1 MTGLQRGALFPRS
14 PNIARSFR
22 QLPVIRVDLA
32 SQLPVYLRGLVL
44 LAAGAVLI
52 PGVQAQTQPRG
63 AAPHVAR
70 QAGKLV
76 LNRPV
81 ARELGPGQTD
91 VFTLNVLAGLFL
103 HVEAEKKGVDM
114 EVVLA
119 DPEGK
124 PLVTADSP
132 NGAFG
137 PVPASLIAGRGGEY
151 RIRVA
156 KSPRSAETGRYR
168 IELTDLHAPTE
179 QDRTRLRA
187 EAEFYAAVDG
197 DRAQDREKR
206 LQAIA
211 GYERAAGLWRSLRDD
226 REVALCLHR
235 IGTIYDSLGESQK
248 ALDYHNQALPLRRAA
263 GDGAG
268 EAATLNGIG
277 NVYSHIGE
285 NQKAVDSYSQAL
297 TLRRALGDRGGEAA
311 TLGNIG
317 VVYRNL
323 GENRKALDAF
333 KQVLPLMRAMGDRK
347 GEAIT
352 LNNMGGVYF
361 DLGEKQKAL
370 EYFSRALP
378 LNRAIGE
385 RLNEAGNLNNIGQCY
400 ADLGDKRKALDE
412 YNQAL
417 PLWRALGYRTGE
429 AWALQNA
436 GEAYADLGEK
446 QKALDYYNQALPLN
460 RAAGDRA
467 TETLV
472 LNNIGEAYS
481 DLGQKEQALSYYTQA
496 LQLARAVS
504 SPSSQGLVLGNLMH
518 YWQADH
524 PALAIFFGKRAI
536 NQYQDLRRNIQ
547 GLDPQL
553 QRSFLA
559 TVSKAYR
566 SLVDLLI
573 AQGRL
578 SEAEQILSLLKEQ
591 EYFDYVRR
599 DAAES
604 SSVEGHANLN
614 PEEAEW
620 DRRYREIAG
629 KLVATGSERVD
640 LLAKKA
646 RTPEETERLD
656 RLEKDATAG
665 NLAFEEFFAD
675 LAQRFNDKPAGTL
688 HAGQLPET
696 QGMMED
702 LRALPAGTVAIYT
715 LVGEDKFRSILLTP
729 DVQKACE
736 YPIQAADLN
745 RKVLAFRQVV
755 KDPKLDPRPLAE
767 ELYKIVV
774 GPMAEDLRQ
783 ANAQTLMWSL
793 DGVLRYLP
801 LAALY
806 DGKQYLIERYRVSV
820 MTLASNTRLKDRPD
834 TEWRGAG
841 FGVTKAYEGLPPLP
855 LVSAELAGI
864 IATKPGDAGVLAGE
878 IKLDGAF
885 TQLAMR
891 ETLLKGYPV
900 VHIASHFRFQPGN
913 ETQSYL
919 LLGDGT
925 HLSLAELTTS
935 ANLFAGVQLLT
946 LSACDTGMGD
956 GTEVEGF
963 GTLAERQGAEAVIA
977 SLWPVADA
985 STKVLMQK
993 FYRIRES
1000 SPGKT
1005 KLEALREAQ
1014 LELLGRT
1021 AKRAHNADPAR
1032 APIHQPGE
1040 SKLPVEAP
1048 RFRVDPRSP
1057 YAHPYYWAPFFLM
1070 GNWL

>member
-1 MTGLQRGALFPRS
+1 MI
-14 PNIARSFR
+14 N
-22 QLPVIRVDLA
+22 
-32 SQLPVYLRGLVL
+32 LRGLVL
-44 LAAGAVLI
+44 LAAGAMLM
-52 PGVQAQTQPRG
+52 PGASAQTHPSGTAR
-63 AAPHVAR
+63 AAATAEDRP
-70 QAGKLV
+70 AGKLV
-76 LNRPV
+76 LHRPV
-81 ARELGPGQTD
+81 ERELGAGQTD
-91 VFTLNVLAGLFL
+91 VFTLDVAAGLFL
-103 HVEAEKKGVDM
+103 HVEADKKGVDM
-114 EVVLA
+114 AVVLA
-119 DPEGK
+119 GPEGK

-132 NGAFG
+132 NGGFG
-137 PVPASLIAGRGGEY
+137 PVSASLIADRGGVY
-151 RIRVA
+151 RIRVV
-156 KSPRSAETGRYR
+156 KSPRSSETGRYR
-168 IELTDLHAPTE
+168 IDLTDLHAPTE

-187 EAEFYAAVDG
+187 ETEFYAAVAG

-206 LQAIA
+206 LQAAA
-211 GYERAAGLWRSLRDD
+211 GYERAAALWRSLGNDRDI
-226 REVALCLHR
+226 ALCLHR
-235 IGTIYDSLGESQK
+235 IGTIYDGLGETQK
-248 ALDYHNQALPLRRAA
+248 ALDYYNQALPLRRAA

-285 NQKAVDSYSQAL
+285 TQKALDFYNRAQ
-297 TLRRALGDRGGEAA
+297 TLRHAQGDRGGEAA

-317 VVYRNL
+317 VVYRNV

-333 KQVLPLMRAMGDRK
+333 NQVLPLMRTMKDRR

-361 DLGEKQKAL
+361 DLGEKRKAL

-417 PLWRALGYRTGE
+417 PLWRALGYRAGE

-446 QKALDYYNQALPLN
+446 QKALEYYSQALPLN

-467 TETLV
+467 TETV
-472 LNNIGEAYS
+472 ILNNIGEAYS
-481 DLGQKEQALSYYTQA
+481 DLGRKELALSSYTQA

-504 SPSSQGLVLGNLMH
+504 SPSSQGLVLGNLMRF
-518 YWQADH
+518 WQADR
-524 PALAIFFGKRAI
+524 PALAIFFGKQAV

-553 QRSFLA
+553 QQSYLA
-559 TVSKAYR
+559 TVTKTYR
-566 SLVDLLI
+566 SLADLLI

-599 DAAES
+599 AAAEA

-614 PEEAEW
+614 AEEAEW
-620 DRRYREIAG
+620 ERRYREIADRLAAAG
-629 KLVATGSERVD
+629 NERVD

-646 RTPEETERLD
+646 RTREETLRLD
-656 RLEKDATAG
+656 RIEADVAAD
-665 NLAFEEFFAD
+665 NMAFGKFFAD
-675 LAQRFNDKPAGTL
+675 LAQRFSGKPAGTL
-688 HAGQLPET
+688 HVEQLPET
-696 QGMMED
+696 KGITED

-715 LVGEDKFRSILLTP
+715 LVGEDMFRSILLTP
-729 DVQKACE
+729 DLQTAYE
-736 YPIQAADLN
+736 YPIRAEDLN
-745 RKVLAFRQVV
+745 RKVLAFRQVA
-755 KDPKLDPRPLAE
+755 KDPTLDPRPLAE
-767 ELYKIVV
+767 DLYKILI
-774 GPMAEDLRQ
+774 GPMAEGLRQ
-783 ANAQTLMWSL
+783 AKAQTLMWSL

-820 MTLASNTRLKDRPD
+820 MTLASNTQLKDRPD
-834 TEWRGAG
+834 AVWKGAG

-855 LVSAELAGI
+855 LVSAELEGI
-864 IATKPGDAGVLAGE
+864 IATKPGDSGVLTGE
-878 IKLDGAF
+878 IKLNEAF
-885 TQLAMR
+885 TQQAMR
-891 ETLLKGYPV
+891 ETLMKGYPV
-900 VHIASHFRFQPGN
+900 VHIASHFLFQPGN

-919 LLGDGT
+919 LLGDGS
-925 HLSLAELTTS
+925 HLSMEKLKTS
-935 ANLFAGVQLLT
+935 ANLFGGVQLLT
-946 LSACDTGMGD
+946 LSACNTGMGD

-963 GTLAERQGAEAVIA
+963 GAMAQRQGAKAVIA

-985 STKVLMQK
+985 STKALMQK
-993 FYRIRES
+993 FYRIREA

-1014 LELLGRT
+1014 LELLGST
-1021 AKRAHNADPAR
+1021 AKRAGSAEPVRALSHEGAVSL
-1032 APIHQPGE
+1032 API
-1040 SKLPVEAP
+1040 EAP
-1048 RFRVDPRSP
+1048 RFRVDPLTP